1 MPLILSFCQS
11 SGERHLRDGNSDAQS
26 FTVKLG
32 PTVRPGVIRD
42 NGDGQG
48 GIRNGGSLKSWLKHR
63 ILLGFGEGAQ
73 FFQRDRAFLGWHSN
87 DSSPPCFTLPNGFGK
102 TVPCELGQPNGFRA
116 PVNGGFA
123 RMVNAL
129 KWKFHVA
136 LYALHHESSP
146 MPQFNLCRVVRNR
159 QWKRVRPLEAIQ
171 SELLDPNLTTYWP
184 RNELPVCGVAH
195 SEVGRGCGIL
205 VTSCALFMI
214 TMPSFH
220 ETGAL

>member
-1 MPLILSFCQS
+1 M
-11 SGERHLRDGNSDAQS
+11 
-26 FTVKLG
+26 KLG
-32 PTVRPGVIRD
+32 PTVHPGVIRD

-73 FFQRDRAFLGWHSN
+73 FFQRDRAFLGWHSI
-87 DSSPPCFTLPNGFGK
+87 DSSPPWFCFA
-102 TVPCELGQPNGFRA
+102 QWFRKSRSMRA
-116 PVNGGFA
+116 WTTKRFP
-123 RMVNAL
+123 RTR
-129 KWKFHVA
+129 KWRLRPHGERVKA
-136 LYALHHESSP
+136 EIPRGSIALHHESSP

-159 QWKRVRPLEAIQ
+159 QWKRVGPLEAIQ
-171 SELLDPNLTTYWP
+171 SELLDSNLTTYWP

-205 VTSCALFMI
+205 VTSCAVFMI